1 MLANLDQLRQLPAE
15 ELAVSVGRWEE
26 PWTRQATEHLS
37 HLADALAE
45 DQLRPLATSLES
57 QTSLAAVWLRALL
70 LEKLQAFDEASG
82 VWRKLWWTT
91 EGETRGAMMLAS
103 ARCLLAAGR
112 AADAWYP
119 LREAA
124 KDGGS
129 AKLLRQ
135 VDRLLKR
142 AAKEGPLP
150 AKRRC
155 RLAILSSF
163 TNDLLAPVLRAQCFG
178 AGIDLEIYLAPF
190 NQIVQQIQ
198 QPDPAL
204 TAFAPDAV
212 LFATDWRWLGFADE
226 ESDGDAAV
234 AERLRQ
240 IEELWTACRQRFN
253 AQVLQCNFEVP
264 PDAGY
269 GLLSAALAGG
279 RGRLLRSLNLE
290 LSAAA
295 QRSPG
300 VAIVD
305 VEQASAEFGRRAW
318 SDAALWNVS
327 KQYPAPGALPALGQ
341 EITAVLRA
349 VYGLSAK
356 CAALDLDGTLWGGV
370 IGEDGVQGIQLGGTP
385 AGDAFVAFQRYL
397 LSLSKSG
404 VLLTVCSKNNEA
416 DARQPF
422 REHPEMA
429 LKESDIA
436 LFRANWEPKDENL
449 RAIAAGL
456 NIGLDAVVFIDDNP
470 AERARVRQMLPEVE
484 VVELPSEPSLYAS
497 AVAQRRLFDKLSLT
511 AEDRERTASI
521 QQNLER
527 QSLAG
532 SASNLDEYLAGLG
545 IRVEIFPFD
554 DLNLTRIVQLT
565 NKTNQFNVTT
575 RRLTESEMRALMAQ
589 GCYTQAMRTADRLGD
604 SGLTGVMIAIPEGD
618 TLRLDTWL
626 MSCRVLGR
634 RIDEA
639 MFAALVEFARRAE
652 FRRVRCEF
660 VPTAKNDVVKDLFEK
675 LGCTPAETA
684 GESRFFE
691 WSTDRVAVMPSVLQC
706 VDRTQSGALISE
718 R

>member
-1 MLANLDQLRQLPAE
+1 MLPDLDRLRQLPVR
-15 ELAVSVGRWEE
+15 ELAASIGRWEGS
-26 PWTRQATEHLS
+26 WTRQAAEQLA
-37 HLADALAE
+37 HLADAL
-45 DQLRPLATSLES
+45 DDGRLGPLA
-57 QTSLAAVWLRALL
+57 AAFEPETNLPALWLRALL
-70 LEKLQAFDEASG
+70 LEKLKAFEEAAG

-103 ARCLLAAGR
+103 ARCLLAAGHTT
-112 AADAWYP
+112 DAWYP

-124 KDGGS
+124 KDGES

-142 AAKEGPLP
+142 ASKASPLQ

-178 AGIDLEIYLAPF
+178 AGLDLEIYLAPF
-190 NQIVQQIQ
+190 NQVVQQVQ

-204 TAFAPDAV
+204 AAFAPDAV
-212 LFATDWRWLGFADE
+212 LFAMDWRWLGLADE
-226 ESDGDAAV
+226 EANAGGVV

-240 IEELWTACRQRFN
+240 IKELWAACRQHFN

-269 GLLSAALAGG
+269 GLLSAGLAGG

-290 LSAAA
+290 LWTAAECSA
-295 QRSPG
+295 G
-300 VAIVD
+300 VEIVD
-305 VEQASAEFGRRAW
+305 VEQVSAEFGRRVWA
-318 SDAALWNVS
+318 DPALWNVS
-327 KQYPAPGALPALGQ
+327 RQYPAPGALPALGQ

-349 VYGLSAK
+349 VSGLSSK
-356 CAALDLDGTLWGGV
+356 CAVLDLDGTLWGGV

-385 AGDAFVAFQRYL
+385 AGEAFVEFQRYL
-397 LSLSKSG
+397 LALSKSG
-404 VLLTVCSKNNEA
+404 VLLAVCSKNNDM

-436 LFRANWEPKDENL
+436 LFRANWEPKEENL

-456 NIGLDAVVFIDDNP
+456 NIGMDALVFIDDNP
-470 AERARVRQMLPEVE
+470 AERARVRQNLPEVE
-484 VVELPSEPSLYAS
+484 VVELPAEPSLYAA
-497 AVAQRRLFDKLSLT
+497 AVARRRLFDKLSLT
-511 AEDRERTASI
+511 AEDRARTASI

-527 QSLAG
+527 RSLAG
-532 SASNLDEYLAGLG
+532 SAGSLDEYLAGLG
-545 IRVEIFPFD
+545 IRVELSPFD
-554 DLNLTRIVQLT
+554 DLNLARIVQLI

-575 RRLTESEMRALMAQ
+575 RRRTEAEVRALMAR
-589 GCYTQAMRTADRLGD
+589 GCYTQAMRTSDRVGD
-604 SGLTGVMIAIPEGD
+604 SGLTGVIIAVPEGD

-634 RIDEA
+634 RIEEA

-652 FRRVRCEF
+652 FRRVLCEF
-660 VPTAKNDVVKDLFEK
+660 LPTPKNEVVRDLFEK
-675 LGCTPAETA
+675 LGCDPQEPS
-684 GESRFFE
+684 GERRFFE
-691 WSTDRVAVMPSVLQC
+691 WPAGRAAAIPPVLHC
-706 VDRTQSGALISE
+706 VDRSQSGVLLAE

>member
-1 MLANLDQLRQLPAE
+1 MLPDVDQLRQLPAE
-15 ELAVSVGRWEE
+15 ELAVSVGRWEG
-26 PWTRQATEHLS
+26 PWTRQSAEYLS
-37 HLADALAE
+37 RLADVLEDERARSLA
-45 DQLRPLATSLES
+45 ASLEPE
-57 QTSLAAVWLRALL
+57 TSLAAVWLRALL
-70 LEKLQAFDEASG
+70 FEKLRAFDEAAG

-103 ARCLLAAGR
+103 ARCLLSAGR
-112 AADAWYP
+112 PQDAWYP

-135 VDRLLKR
+135 VDRLLRR
-142 AAKEGPLP
+142 AAKEGPLQ

-163 TNDLLAPVLRAQCFG
+163 TNDLLAPVLRSLSFG
-178 AGIDLEIYLAPF
+178 AGLDLEVYLAPF
-190 NQIVQQIQ
+190 NQIVQQMQ

-204 TAFAPDAV
+204 VTFAPDAV
-212 LFATDWRWLGFADE
+212 LFAMDWRWMGFADE
-226 ESDGDAAV
+226 EADARGAV
-234 AERLRQ
+234 AERARQ
-240 IEELWTACRQRFN
+240 IEELWTTCRQRFN

-269 GLLSAALAGG
+269 GLLSAALGGG

-290 LSAAA
+290 LWAAA
-295 QRSPG
+295 ERSPG

-305 VEQASAEFGRRAW
+305 VEQVSAEFGRREW

-385 AGDAFVAFQRYL
+385 AGEAFVAFQRYL

-404 VLLTVCSKNNEA
+404 VLLAVCSKNNDA

-436 LFRANWEPKDENL
+436 LFCANWQPKEENL

-456 NIGLDAVVFIDDNP
+456 NIGLDAVVFLDDNP
-470 AERARVRQMLPEVE
+470 AERARVRQNLPEVE
-484 VVELPSEPSLYAS
+484 VVELPTEPSLYGAT
-497 AVAQRRLFDKLSLT
+497 VARRRLFDKLSLT

-527 QSLAG
+527 QNLAG
-532 SASNLDEYLAGLG
+532 SAGSLDEYLAGLE
-545 IRVEIFPFD
+545 IRVELFPFD
-554 DLNLTRIVQLT
+554 DLNLARIVQLI

-575 RRLTESEMRALMAQ
+575 RRRTETEVRALMTQ
-589 GCYTQAMRTADRLGD
+589 GCYTQAMRTSDRLGD

-660 VPTAKNDVVKDLFEK
+660 LPTPKNEVVRDLFEK
-675 LGCTPAETA
+675 LGCTPEEQ
-684 GESRFFE
+684 GFFE
-691 WSTDRVAVMPSVLQC
+691 WPSDRPAAMPSVLHC
-706 VDRTQSGALISE
+706 VDRTQSGALLSE

>member
-1 MLANLDQLRQLPAE
+1 MLPNLDQLRQLAAE
-15 ELAVSVGRWEE
+15 ELAASVGRWEE
-26 PWTRQATEHLS
+26 PWSRQAAEHLS
-37 HLADALAE
+37 HLADALDE
-45 DQLRPLATSLES
+45 DRLRPLAQSLES
-57 QTSLAAVWLRALL
+57 QTSLAAVWLRALVL
-70 LEKLQAFDEASG
+70 DRLKAFDEAAG
-82 VWRKLWWTT
+82 AWRKLWWST
-91 EGETRGAMMLAS
+91 EGETRGALMLAS

-112 AADAWYP
+112 SAEAWYP

-124 KDGGS
+124 KDGAS

-135 VDRLLKR
+135 VDRLLRR
-142 AAKEGPLP
+142 AAKEGPLE

-155 RLAILSSF
+155 RLAILSNF

-178 AGIDLEIYLAPF
+178 AGIELEVYLASF

-198 QPDPAL
+198 QPDAAL
-204 TAFAPDAV
+204 AAFAPDAV
-212 LFATDWRWLGFADE
+212 LFAMDWRWLGLADE
-226 ESDGDAAV
+226 ESDAGAAR

-240 IEELWTACRQRFN
+240 IEELWAACRQRFN

-290 LSAAA
+290 LWSAAE
-295 QRSPG
+295 RSPG

-305 VEQASAEFGRRAW
+305 VEQASAEFGRRGW

-327 KQYPAPGALPALGQ
+327 KQYPAPGALPALGR

-356 CAALDLDGTLWGGV
+356 CVALDLDGTLWGGV
-370 IGEDGVQGIQLGGTP
+370 IGEDGVQSIVLGGTP

-397 LSLSKSG
+397 LALSKSG
-404 VLLTVCSKNNEA
+404 VLLAVCSKNNDA

-422 REHPEMA
+422 REHPEMV

-436 LFRANWEPKDENL
+436 LFRANWEPKEENL

-456 NIGLDAVVFIDDNP
+456 NIGLDAMVFVDDNP
-470 AERARVRQMLPEVE
+470 AERARVRQTLPEVE
-484 VVELPSEPSLYAS
+484 VVELPTEPSLYAA

-532 SASNLDEYLAGLG
+532 SAGSLDEYLAGLG
-545 IRVEIFPFD
+545 IRVELFPFD
-554 DLNLTRIVQLT
+554 DLNLARIVQLI

-575 RRLTESEMRALMAQ
+575 RRYTESEVRAVMAQ
-589 GCYTQAMRTADRLGD
+589 GCYTQAMRTSDRLGD
-604 SGLTGVMIAIPEGD
+604 SGLTGVIIAIPEGD

-652 FRRVRCEF
+652 FRRVLCEF
-660 VPTAKNDVVKDLFEK
+660 LPTPKNEVVRDLFEQ
-675 LGCTPAETA
+675 LGCTPQEPA
-684 GESRFFE
+684 GERRFFE
-691 WSTDRVAVMPSVLQC
+691 WSTDRVATMPSVLDC
-706 VDRTQSGALISE
+706 VDRTQSSALLSE